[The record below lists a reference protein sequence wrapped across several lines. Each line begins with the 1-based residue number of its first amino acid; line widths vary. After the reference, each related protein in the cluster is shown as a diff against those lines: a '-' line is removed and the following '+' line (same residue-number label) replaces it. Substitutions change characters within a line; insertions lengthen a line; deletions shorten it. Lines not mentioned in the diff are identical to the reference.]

1 MFEAFFS
8 ASFQLRMLRFFTKMT
23 AVRSSKKL
31 ALSFNDMEPDR
42 VEQVVVVPPLIRQEV
57 TAIQP
62 EEGNYIHGYMVNSGF
77 ADSVE
82 EFHTIYP
89 EVPLRFFWDKADADE
104 VTRID
109 ETLSFYQIDDV
120 KFLNGMAGCRAYA
133 TTAGFESICEAM
145 YLGKPVLMVPA
156 HIEQDCN
163 AHDAMRA
170 GAGIISDSF
179 DLKPLLR
186 FAGTYS
192 PNRTFVRWVRS
203 GERRIILELEKLAA
217 PQSAITSIPTF
228 NKTDYVLERASDG
241 GYYAWLT
248 VNMQC
253 NAYGE
258 SPEEAVL
265 NLQETM
271 NEMID
276 EMYMVEEFI

>member
-1 MFEAFFS
+1 M
-8 ASFQLRMLRFFTKMT
+8 
-23 AVRSSKKL
+23 
-31 ALSFNDMEPDR
+31 
-42 VEQVVVVPPLIRQEV
+42 
-57 TAIQP
+57 
-62 EEGNYIHGYMVNSGF
+62 
-77 ADSVE
+77 
-82 EFHTIYP
+82 
-89 EVPLRFFWDKADADE
+89 
-104 VTRID
+104 TRID

-192 PNRTFVRWVRS
+192 PNRIFVRWVRS

-217 PQSAITSIPTF
+217 SQSAITSLPTLF
-228 NKTDYVLERASDG
+228 TDMKLNKTDYVLERASDG

-276 EMYMVEEFI
+276 EMYMIEEFI